1 MLVTMKSLL
10 NRANKGQYAVGAFNI
25 DNLESL
31 QAVLRAAEETSSPV
45 IIATSESTIA
55 YAGFESIKALAHIAA
70 EEHSRVLLALH
81 LDHGKDLNLIKRCI
95 DHGWTSVM
103 FDGSL
108 LPYEENVKKTKQVVA
123 WAQAKGVTVEAEL
136 GALKT
141 EEDARGAERQAL
153 FTDPKQAVDFVKKT
167 GIDALAISIG
177 TSHGPFKFKGK
188 TILDYTRLKDIKRRT
203 RMPLVLHGASGIP
216 AKIFSIIH
224 DRCENLNDCKRLSTA
239 HGVSNG
245 AIRKAIAYGINKVN
259 IGTDLRLAF
268 TAGMRK
274 ALIDHGEEYDERE
287 FLKESRTLV
296 KQVVKEKMLL
306 FKKKFV

>member
-10 NRANKGQYAVGAFNI
+10 MRAQKGGYAVGAFNI
-25 DNLESL
+25 DNLEGL
-31 QAVLRAAEETSSPV
+31 QAVMQAAEETKSPV
-45 IIATSESTIA
+45 IIATSESTIQ
-55 YAGFESIKALAHIAA
+55 YAGLESIKALVHIAA
-70 EEHSRVLLALH
+70 EEHSKISLALH
-81 LDHGKDLNLIKRCI
+81 LDHGKDLSLIKRCI

-108 LPYEENVKKTKQVVA
+108 LPYEENVKKTQTVVS

-141 EEDARGAERQAL
+141 EEDARGAEREVL

-177 TSHGPFKFKGK
+177 TSHGPFKFEGK
-188 TILDYTRLKDIKRRT
+188 TVLDYKRLKEIKRLT

-216 AKIFSIIH
+216 AKIVSIIH
-224 DRCENLNDCKRLSTA
+224 EKCENMNDCKRLSSA
-239 HGVSNG
+239 HGVSSS
-245 AIRKAIAYGINKVN
+245 AIKKAIACGINKVN

-268 TAGMRK
+268 TAGVRK

-287 FLKESRTLV
+287 FLKEARALV
-296 KQVVKEKMLL
+296 KQVAQEKMLL
-306 FKKKFV
+306 FKNKK

>member
-1 MLVTMKSLL
+1 MKSLL
-10 NRANKGQYAVGAFNI
+10 ARAHKGNYAVGAFNI
-25 DNLESL
+25 DNLEGL
-31 QAVLRAAEETSSPV
+31 QAVMQAAEETKSPI

-55 YAGFESIKALAHIAA
+55 YAGFETIKAMVHIAA
-70 EEHSRVLLALH
+70 EEHPKILLAFH
-81 LDHGKDLNLIKRCI
+81 LDHGKDLKLIKRCI

-108 LPYEENVKKTKQVVA
+108 LPYEENVAKTKQVVA
-123 WAQAKGVTVEAEL
+123 WAKDNGVTVEAEL

-141 EEDARGAERQAL
+141 EEDARGAEREAS

-167 GIDALAISIG
+167 HIDALAISIG
-177 TSHGPFKFKGK
+177 TSHGPFKFKGE
-188 TILDYTRLKDIKRRT
+188 TVLDYKRLKEIKKLT

-216 AKIFSIIH
+216 ANIVSIIH
-224 DRCENLNDCKRLSTA
+224 DRCENLEDCKRLSEA
-239 HGVSNG
+239 HGVSNA
-245 AIRKAIAYGINKVN
+245 AIRKAISCGINKVN

-287 FLKESRTLV
+287 FLKESRALV
-296 KQVVKEKMLL
+296 KQVAKGKMLL
-306 FKKKFV
+306 FRGKSTG

>member
-10 NRANKGQYAVGAFNI
+10 ARAHKNEYAVGAFNI
-25 DNLESL
+25 DNLEGL
-31 QAVLRAAEETSSPV
+31 QAVMQAAEETKSPV
-45 IIATSESTIA
+45 IIATSESTIQ
-55 YAGFESIKALAHIAA
+55 YAGFETIKALVHIAA
-70 EEHSRVLLALH
+70 EEHQKISMALH
-81 LDHGKDLNLIKRCI
+81 LDHGKDLSLIKRCI

-108 LPYEENVKKTKQVVA
+108 LPYEENIKKTQTVVA
-123 WAQAKGVTVEAEL
+123 WAQTKGVTVEAEL

-141 EEDARGAERQAL
+141 EEDARGTEREAL

-167 GIDALAISIG
+167 NIDALAISIG
-177 TSHGPFKFKGK
+177 TSHGPFKFSGK
-188 TILDYTRLKDIKRRT
+188 TVLDYKRLKEIKRLT

-216 AKIFSIIH
+216 VKIVSIIH
-224 DRCENLNDCKRLSTA
+224 EKCENMSDCKRLSSA
-239 HGVSNG
+239 HGVSNA
-245 AIRKAIAYGINKVN
+245 AIRKAIEYGINKVN

-287 FLKESRTLV
+287 FLKESRALV
-296 KQVVKEKMLL
+296 AQVVKEKMLL
-306 FKKKFV
+306 FKNKK